1 MLRIGKCCNPVPG
14 DTIIGYITRGRGV
27 SVHNVDCPSM
37 MALAGETERL
47 VDVEWDTSHKLPF
60 PARIS
65 IVTEDKPGLLGK
77 ISNAVAECDVN
88 MTRAN
93 VQMGALKRA
102 YFDLGLEI
110 LDLDHL
116 NRTLEA
122 IRKIQGV
129 IHVER
134 IKEYSKKGSKKK
146 AGEDTEDDAGS
157 PEETG
162 VWVN

>member
-1 MLRIGKCCNPVPG
+1 
-14 DTIIGYITRGRGV
+14 
-27 SVHNVDCPSM
+27 
-37 MALAGETERL
+37 
-47 VDVEWDTSHKLPF
+47 
-60 PARIS
+60 
-65 IVTEDKPGLLGK
+65 
-77 ISNAVAECDVN
+77 

-102 YFDLGLEI
+102 YFDLSLEI
-110 LDLDHL
+110 LNLDHL

-122 IRKIQGV
+122 VRKIPGV

-134 IKEYSKKGSKKK
+134 IKEYSKKASKNKP
-146 AGEDTEDDAGS
+146 GDDMEDDAGP